1 MLPLLKTGEWL
12 EVERMA
18 EDDQKD
24 PETLVLKEREEK
36 MLKVMAV
43 MWMRP

>member
-1 MLPLLKTGEWL
+1 MIPLLKTGEWM
-12 EVERMA
+12 EVEGVA
-18 EDDQKD
+18 EDDLKD